1 MQIVNI
7 IICIIKLYTVLAMIW
22 GVFYRELT
30 KINDYTGLTTL
41 PVAHARYFVFGTM
54 FFLLLGVVSTCGH
67 FKSNR
72 QCCYMMPD

>member
-1 MQIVNI
+1 MRIVNI

-41 PVAHARYFVFGTM
+41 PVAHAHYFVFGTM
-54 FFLLLGVVSTCGH
+54 FFFLLGVVSVC
-67 FKSNR
+67 SLLN
-72 QCCYMMPD
+72 